1 MEKNAKRMVLVD
13 EKLLDYKP
21 MLQHYQTKQDMTWK
35 RPTEQTVK
43 SSIIKQ
49 MKSTIDDPAIPE
61 DVKAKHYGQNL
72 RRFLHTKRKLA
83 EEPLVDLMPT
93 IEELLDI
100 KTTETPEKK
109 NKKKIKKK
117 KTEENERA
125 VGLGRNPSDTRMSK
139 GRSGRTWNRCITRQ
153 ASPVL
158 TAGLERWRDTA
169 GRQSKLPANGWRHKT
184 SIRCTDLLRRNFLG
198 GRRSPKGLTI
208 SFRPILP
215 T

>member
-1 MEKNAKRMVLVD
+1 MENAKRMVLMD
-13 EKLLDYKP
+13 QKLLEYKP

-49 MKSTIDDPAIPE
+49 MKSMIDDPAIPE

-83 EEPLVDLMPT
+83 EKPLVDLMPT
-93 IEELLDI
+93 VDELLDI
-100 KTTETPEKK
+100 ETETPEKK
-109 NKKKIKKK
+109 KRKKRKKK
-117 KTEENERA
+117 KTEEKRTS
-125 VGLGRNPSDTRMSK
+125 GRIGRNPSDTRMSN
-139 GRSGRTWNRCITRQ
+139 GRSGKTWNRCITRR

-158 TAGLERWRDTA
+158 TAGLEPWRDTA
-169 GRQSKLPANGWRHKT
+169 GCQSKLLANGWKRKT
-184 SIRCTDLLRRNFLG
+184 STRCTDLPRRNFLG

>member
-1 MEKNAKRMVLVD
+1 MENAKRMVLMD

-93 IEELLDI
+93 VDELLDI
-100 KTTETPEKK
+100 KTETPEKK
-109 NKKKIKKK
+109 KKKKRKKK
-117 KTEENERA
+117 KTEEKR
-125 VGLGRNPSDTRMSK
+125 T
-139 GRSGRTWNRCITRQ
+139 SGR
-153 ASPVL
+153 
-158 TAGLERWRDTA
+158 
-169 GRQSKLPANGWRHKT
+169 
-184 SIRCTDLLRRNFLG
+184 IRKKPQRYADVEWE
-198 GRRSPKGLTI
+198 KW
-208 SFRPILP
+208 
-215 T
+215 